1 MDHRYRGKLKF
12 EGGNTSGDFH
22 VEQCE
27 PKPAKLGIGPYCV
40 YYKDR
45 VVKREQ
51 FQGAC
56 KNWIEN
62 LVDDH
67 HEVARKIRKLQTE
80 FAEKWQLPDFP
91 ESL

>member
-12 EGGNTSGDFH
+12 ERGNTFGGFN

-45 VVKREQ
+45 VVIREQ
-51 FQGAC
+51 FQGEC
-56 KNWIEN
+56 KKRIEN
-62 LVDDH
+62 LVYDH
-67 HEVARKIRKLQTE
+67 HRVARKIRNLQAE
-80 FAEKWQLPDFP
+80 FVEKRQLTDFP